1 MSGDQNKL
9 QTRHKNSDK
18 RVVNTNI
25 FDCLNDDVDRILF
38 TISLVV
44 DLHLVQVPMYNTL
57 KVGSTQWAFIAQN
70 GMEIVR
76 KSTVFFTN
84 FNNGNL

>member
-44 DLHLVQVPMYNTL
+44 DLHLIFIQVFAVVYY
-57 KVGSTQWAFIAQN
+57 
-70 GMEIVR
+70 
-76 KSTVFFTN
+76 
-84 FNNGNL
+84 